1 MSRIDRRALTLIE
14 LAVVIAIV
22 GLLFAITLP
31 AVNSARES
39 ARRVEC
45 VSRLGQLGLALH
57 SHQSS
62 MRFFP
67 PAMPAMPNQT
77 GSTLWYAPHQS
88 LLPYIEE
95 APLYSPIDLFD
106 PIIFSLQNPG
116 QPAGSPPG
124 SMVPWTRVTVFRCPS
139 DENQAGRWAGNSYRV
154 CTGPGTGAVFSSLTT
169 DGGQGAFRAL
179 SVRTPADFTDG
190 LSCTIGASE
199 KLMGSG
205 LARPFS
211 PRFDF
216 WYSGAALVSS
226 KLSPDGMASA
236 CAVLSGPPVEYYGLG
251 GSSWYFAGY
260 ENSWYNHVLP
270 PNSPT
275 PDCAQDFMLS
285 GMSPASGGGFGAR
298 SYHPGGVNCLYM
310 DASVRF
316 VSDTVD
322 LELWR
327 AIATCAG
334 GEGAIDIP

>member
-14 LAVVIAIV
+14 LAVVIAII
-22 GLLFAITLP
+22 GLLLAITIP
-31 AVNSARES
+31 AISSARES
-39 ARRVEC
+39 ARRIEC
-45 VSRLGQLGLALH
+45 ASRLGQFGQALH
-57 SHQSS
+57 SHQSAL
-62 MRFFP
+62 RFFP
-67 PAMPAMPNQT
+67 PAMPAMPNK
-77 GSTLWYAPHQS
+77 SASSLWYAPHQS
-88 LLPYIEE
+88 LLPYVEQTQI
-95 APLYSPIDLFD
+95 YSPIDLYD

-116 QPAGSPPG
+116 MPAGSPPG
-124 SMVPWTRVTVFRCPS
+124 SMIPWTRLAVFRCPS

-154 CTGPGTGAVFSSLTT
+154 CTGAGTGPFPSSTLGRR
-169 DGGQGAFRAL
+169 DEGAFRAL
-179 SVRTPADFTDG
+179 LARAPADFTDG
-190 LSCTIGASE
+190 LSCTLGASE
-199 KLMGSG
+199 KLIGSG
-205 LARPFS
+205 QGLPFS

-216 WYSGAALVSS
+216 WYSGAALVISN
-226 KLSPDGMASA
+226 LTPDAMAST
-236 CAVLSGPPVEYYGLG
+236 CAALSGTPAEYYGLG

-270 PNSPT
+270 PNSPI

-316 VSDTVD
+316 ISDAVE
-322 LELWR
+322 LEIWR